1 MTIRE
6 VAAFVARL
14 SVDDLP
20 PATLRRAREGLRDTV
35 GVAVAGSTTSAAQ
48 AAART
53 FAEDAGP
60 FHTLVPG
67 APRHGATGAAFRS
80 AVAASALDYDDGHY
94 QGGAIHAASVIV
106 PTILVA
112 ASTRPVDGDRLV
124 EAHVAAY
131 EVAMRL
137 AHLLWPRDEAVDRW
151 YCTGTAAAVGAA
163 AGAAK
168 VRGAD
173 EDGIRRALQIAW
185 AHAPMAALQW
195 PMVKEA
201 IGWSAVTALN
211 ACLLAEAGFMAGTGP
226 GPVPDAPAIFPPT
239 PFDEPRAADDPFVTS
254 LGTTFEIERSYLKP
268 YPACRYTHTALDVVG
283 ELLAD
288 GLAPGEVDRIAV
300 RTHRWAT
307 FLDYRRP
314 PSLEHAQYSYPF
326 VLGTLLTHGRVT
338 PVEMSDA
345 AIADPRV
352 LARADRVEVVHDPA
366 LDAHLPDHYAT
377 QVEVTLTSGR
387 RIVCPPRLDA
397 RGDLTRPLA
406 EDELRA
412 KLLACA
418 RPHLGD
424 AAEPLADAFAAGA
437 GSERLWELLG

>member
-1 MTIRE
+1 MSIDE
-6 VAAFVARL
+6 VAAFVAGL

-20 PATLRRAREGLRDTV
+20 PATVRRAREGLRDTV
-35 GVAVAGSTTSAAQ
+35 GVAIAGSATSAAQ
-48 AAART
+48 AAAR
-53 FAEDAGP
+53 AYADDAGA
-60 FHTLVPG
+60 FRVLVPG
-67 APRHGATGAAFRS
+67 APRQGATGAAFRS
-80 AVAASALDYDDGHY
+80 AVAASALDFDDGHY

-106 PTILVA
+106 PTLLVA
-112 ASTRPVDGDRLV
+112 TSTRPVDADRLV
-124 EAHVAAY
+124 AAHVAAY

-168 VRGAD
+168 ARGAD
-173 EDGIRRALQIAW
+173 EDGIRRTLQIAW

-226 GPVPDAPAIFPPT
+226 GPVPAAPAIFPPT
-239 PFDEPRAADDPFVTS
+239 PFDEPRAAGDPFVTS

-288 GLAPGEVDRIAV
+288 GLAADEIDRITV

-326 VLGTLLTHGRVT
+326 VLGTLLAHGRVT
-338 PVEMSDA
+338 PAEMSDA
-345 AIADPRV
+345 AIDDPRV
-352 LARADRVEVVHDPA
+352 LRWADRVEVVHEPA
-366 LDAHLPDHYAT
+366 LDVHLPDHYAT
-377 QVEVTLTSGR
+377 QVEVTLRSGR
-387 RIVCPPRLDA
+387 RIAGAARLDA
-397 RGDLTRPLA
+397 RGDVTRPLS
-406 EDELRA
+406 EDALRA
-412 KLLACA
+412 KFLDCV
-418 RPHLGD
+418 RPHLGA
-424 AAEPLADAFAAGA
+424 AAEPLAAAFDDGV